1 MTTKIQANRTQRKR
15 KVPKDKRTFLY
26 SLIVHGLILV
36 ALFTAGS
43 DVQPIQQRF
52 SSPQIV
58 QKSTTVNSAQLQQ
71 EIAAVKSERLA
82 RINHEKKR
90 VQALQTRQ
98 ASIQRKLN
106 QKKRALSSQNKRLAK
121 LRQVQAREKRQLAS
135 LQKKQAVAEK
145 SFNSRQKQLVATQ
158 QKLKKLHKEQL
169 AVTNAVK
176 KKKLAQVAKEL
187 AEKLRQQQLVTEKA
201 QLQRQRMN
209 EGIIDRYRA
218 RILAA
223 IQQQWIVPK
232 DAKPGMQSKFLV
244 QLSATGAVQQ
254 VKLLKSSGSA
264 VLDRSARVALL
275 KASPLPVPKDAAL
288 NASFRSIRLAVK
300 PGMY

>member
-1 MTTKIQANRTQRKR
+1 MTTKIQAKRLQRSGKSPKQKR
-15 KVPKDKRTFLY
+15 SFFI
-26 SLIVHGLILV
+26 SLVVHALILA

-43 DVQPIQQRF
+43 EVQPIQQRP
-52 SSPQIV
+52 SGPQVV
-58 QKSTTVNSAQLQQ
+58 QKSTTVNSAQLQT
-71 EIAAVKSERLA
+71 EIAAVKAERLA
-82 RINHEKKR
+82 RVNKEKRR
-90 VQALQTRQ
+90 VHALQSRQ
-98 ASIQRKLN
+98 ANLQRKLN
-106 QKKRALSSQNKRLAK
+106 QKKQALSSQERRLAK
-121 LRQVQAREKRQLAS
+121 LRQVQAKEKMQLAS
-135 LQKKQAVAEK
+135 LQKKQAAAAK
-145 SFNSRQKQLVATQ
+145 NFSSQQKQLATTE
-158 QKLKKLHKEQL
+158 QKLKELHKEQL

-176 KKKLAQVAKEL
+176 KQKLEQKARELAQ
-187 AEKLRQQQLVTEKA
+187 KLHQQQLAAEKA
-201 QLQRQRMN
+201 QLQRQRVN

-232 DAKPGMQSKFLV
+232 DTKPGLQSKFLV
-244 QLSATGAVQQ
+244 QLSPTGAVQQ
-254 VKLLKSSGSA
+254 VKLLKSSGST